1 MPDPLTIFIGI
12 EIAASALNYKYTT
25 SIMPH
30 LPILTTNLKEEIL
43 ENIINQNEPINKE
56 LVCELLKIKIEKLLF
71 IWLLITE
78 IKSNNNCIF

>member
-1 MPDPLTIFIGI
+1 MKKLFVHSIYVPDPLTIFIGI

-43 ENIINQNEPINKE
+43 EKYGEKRTENTF
-56 LVCELLKIKIEKLLF
+56 LKRKFQGKI
-71 IWLLITE
+71 
-78 IKSNNNCIF
+78 